1 MGFIRICNLHCLTFG
16 KEKYVEENVNNLF
29 IINFGN
35 ILNKEIYIY
44 NNWLLQKVS
53 FLLMIIEPEFKLS

>member
-16 KEKYVEENVNNLF
+16 EEKYVEENDNNLF

-35 ILNKEIYIY
+35 ILNKELYIY
-44 NNWLLQKVS
+44 VY
-53 FLLMIIEPEFKLS
+53 I

>member
-16 KEKYVEENVNNLF
+16 KEKYVEENDNNLF

-35 ILNKEIYIY
+35 ILNKDIYIY
-44 NNWLLQKVS
+44 IIIGYYKKYHS
-53 FLLMIIEPEFKLS
+53 F

>member
-16 KEKYVEENVNNLF
+16 EEKYVEENDNNLF

-35 ILNKEIYIY
+35 ILNKELYICIYINIIIGY
-44 NNWLLQKVS
+44 YKKYHS
-53 FLLMIIEPEFKLS
+53 FE

>member
-16 KEKYVEENVNNLF
+16 KEKYVEENDNNLF

-35 ILNKEIYIY
+35 ILNKELYICVY
-44 NNWLLQKVS
+44 
-53 FLLMIIEPEFKLS
+53 I